1 MCVRWCEAYQLRLC
15 HLGQMMAERGIE
27 IDHSTAHRRAIN
39 LLPVMEN
46 ACRRHLR
53 SVGKNRRV
61 DETRRHPW
69 RTATARARRRR
80 RNRLRRRALGRMGRR
95 QPDERSPEPRGHGP
109 RHGLADVRADARH
122 LRASEHRH
130 SVRTDRAFDGTP
142 VTLIIISHLLA
153 ETPFD
158 YRPIAARYPSTRDVA

>member
-1 MCVRWCEAYQLRLC
+1 MCVRWCEAYQLRQC

-46 ACRRHLR
+46 ACRRHQR

-61 DETRRHPW
+61 NETRRHPW

-80 RNRLRRRALGRMGRR
+80 RNRLRRRALGRMGRL

-109 RHGLADVRADARH
+109 RHGLAMCEQMQGTFAPRHIVIPCELIERSTVRR
-122 LRASEHRH
+122 S
-130 SVRTDRAFDGTP
+130 P
-142 VTLIIISHLLA
+142 
-153 ETPFD
+153 
-158 YRPIAARYPSTRDVA
+158 